1 MNNQFSE
8 NLKKIRKEHNLS
20 QEQLADELGVS
31 RQAISKW
38 ESAVAYPE
46 MDKIIALCD
55 KFNLNIDDLLHK
67 DIKEVKGEE
76 ESKKKLNNSFDDFLR
91 FITNT
96 INLFSNM
103 NFKSKVKCIFE
114 QLIIALILFISSMII
129 YGVLENLFGHFV
141 GFLPGKVYYFVTNLL
156 DSILIVGLLI
166 IAIIIITHIFKTR
179 YLDYYE
185 KIKTESNDMGAETDN
200 KSIDVKENKD
210 EEIVEK
216 KNKILF
222 KRNENKIIIRDPKHS
237 EYKFMN
243 TLFKIIIGVI
253 KFFSLCFG
261 LFVAFVLI
269 CLFISFIASFL
280 LYKTGFFF
288 VGLLLSILSSSVI
301 TTIILLLI
309 LNFVFNRKNDKKKM
323 IWSFISSLIVFGIG
337 CGTIFIGTISFD
349 IVENDETF
357 FKTITK
363 EYDMKEDLLIYPYS
377 DYAIEYVKSDNNN
390 IKVEYSISKYCEID
404 DHFDEEHDNTIM
416 AWAYCE
422 NPTKLVREFI
432 KNANEKKIVPID
444 NRIEKI
450 TVYTNQSN
458 IDTLKNNWSNYLDER
473 AKDEERRNGYE
484 SRINELEQQ
493 NLELQQKVYD
503 LQEQIETQSFSQ

>member
-8 NLKKIRKEHNLS
+8 NLKRIRKENNLS

-76 ESKKKLNNSFDDFLR
+76 ESKKKLNSSIDDFLR

-103 NFKSKVKCIFE
+103 NFKSKVKCLFE
-114 QLIIALILFISSMII
+114 QLIIGLILFLLSMLT
-129 YGVLENLFGHFV
+129 YLVLESLFENFV
-141 GFLPGKVYYFVTNLL
+141 EFLPDKFYYFITNLL
-156 DSILIVGLLI
+156 DSILIVALLI
-166 IAIIIITHIFKTR
+166 ICIIIITHIFKTR

-185 KIKTESNDMGAETDN
+185 KIKLDCN
-200 KSIDVKENKD
+200 KENSEFDDKIIEGTEKNIQED
-210 EEIVEK
+210 IYEK
-216 KNKILF
+216 KNKIIF

-237 EYKFMN
+237 EYKFIN

-261 LFVAFVLI
+261 LFVAFGLI
-269 CLFISFIASFL
+269 CLFVSFVASFL

-288 VGLLLSILSSSVI
+288 IGLLLAILSSSVI
-301 TTIILLLI
+301 TIVILLLI
-309 LNFVFNRKNDKKKM
+309 LNFVFNRKNDKKKI
-323 IWSFISSLIVFGIG
+323 IWSFICSLIIFGVG
-337 CGTIFIGTISFD
+337 CGLILVGTISFD
-349 IVENDETF
+349 VLEYDESSL
-357 FKTITK
+357 KTISK
-363 EYDMKEDLLIYPYS
+363 EYNMKEDLLIYPYR
-377 DYAIEYVKSDNNN
+377 DYNIEYVVSDNSNL
-390 IKVEYSISKYCEID
+390 KVEYIISKYCSID
-404 DHFDEEHDNTIM
+404 DRINEEDGNNIM

-422 NPTKLVREFI
+422 NPTKIVREFI
-432 KNANEKKIVPID
+432 KNANEKKIIPIN

-450 TVYTNQSN
+450 TVYTNQAN
-458 IDTLKNNWSNYLDER
+458 IDKLKSNWTNYLKSIERDEV
-473 AKDEERRNGYE
+473 ERN
-484 SRINELEQQ
+484 
-493 NLELQQKVYD
+493 
-503 LQEQIETQSFSQ
+503 

>member
-8 NLKKIRKEHNLS
+8 NLKRIRKEHNLS

-76 ESKKKLNNSFDDFLR
+76 ESKKKINNSFEDFLR

-103 NFKSKVKCIFE
+103 NFKSKVKCLFE
-114 QLIIALILFISSMII
+114 QLIIASVLFVSSMLI
-129 YGVLENLFGHFV
+129 YSVLENLFGRFV
-141 GFLPGKVYYFVTNLL
+141 EFLPDKAYYFVTNLL

-166 IAIIIITHIFKTR
+166 ISIIIITHIFKTR

-185 KIKTESNDMGAETDN
+185 RIKNESNKMDIESDDKLYN
-200 KSIDVKENKD
+200 EKDKNEENLDVKQ
-210 EEIVEK
+210 
-216 KNKILF
+216 NKILF

-237 EYKFMN
+237 EYKFLN
-243 TLFKIIIGVI
+243 ALFKIIIGVI

-288 VGLLLSILSSSVI
+288 IGLLLTILSSSVI
-301 TTIILLLI
+301 TIIILLLI

-323 IWSFISSLIVFGIG
+323 IWSFISSLIVLGIG
-337 CGTIFIGTISFD
+337 CGIIFIGTISFD
-349 IVENDETF
+349 VIENDSSYL
-357 FKTITK
+357 KTITK
-363 EYDMKEDLLIYPYS
+363 EYDMKNDLMMYPYS
-377 DYAIEYVKSDNNN
+377 DYEVEYVIADNSNV
-390 IKVEYSISKYCEID
+390 KVEYSISKYCEIN
-404 DHFDEEHDNTIM
+404 DHFNETHDNTIM

-422 NPTKLVREFI
+422 NPLKLAREFI
-432 KNANEKKIVPID
+432 KNANEKKIVLID

-450 TVYTNQSN
+450 VVYSNQKN
-458 IDTLKNNWSNYLDER
+458 IDTLKNNWTNHLKEIEIV
-473 AKDEERRNGYE
+473 EEKRNDYE
-484 SRINELEQQ
+484 SRINELE
-493 NLELQQKVYD
+493 NENNKLQQKINE
-503 LQEQIETQSFSQ
+503 LQNELDNQQ

>member
-1 MNNQFSE
+1 MNNQFSK

-76 ESKKKLNNSFDDFLR
+76 ESKKKINNSFEDFLR

-103 NFKSKVKCIFE
+103 NFKSKVKCLFE
-114 QLIIALILFISSMII
+114 QLVIAFVSLLSSMLI
-129 YGVLENLFGHFV
+129 YSVLENLFGHFV
-141 GFLPGKVYYFVTNLL
+141 GFLPDKAYHFVTNLL
-156 DSILIVGLLI
+156 DSILIAALLI
-166 IAIIIITHIFKTR
+166 VSIVIITHIFKTR
-179 YLDYYE
+179 YLDYFE
-185 KIKTESNDMGAETDN
+185 KIKGVSNKTDTESDN
-200 KSIDVKENKD
+200 ECFDI
-210 EEIVEK
+210 EEKNEEEVVEK

-237 EYKFMN
+237 EYKFIN

-253 KFFSLCFG
+253 KFFSSCFG

-288 VGLLLSILSSSVI
+288 IGLLLAILSSSVI
-301 TTIILLLI
+301 TIIILLLI

-323 IWSFISSLIVFGIG
+323 IWSFISSLIIFGIG
-337 CGTIFIGTISFD
+337 CGMIFVGTISFD
-349 IVENDETF
+349 VIENDESF
-357 FKTITK
+357 LKTVTK
-363 EYDMKEDLLIYPYS
+363 EYDMKDDLLIYPYS
-377 DYAIEYVKSDNNN
+377 DYEIEYVKADNNN

-404 DHFDEEHDNTIM
+404 DHFNENHDNTIM

-422 NPTKLVREFI
+422 NPTKIAREFI
-432 KNANEKKIVPID
+432 KNANEKKIVSIN
-444 NRIEKI
+444 NRIKKI
-450 TVYTNQSN
+450 VVYTNQTN
-458 IDTLKNNWSNYLDER
+458 IEILKNNWTNHLKNIE
-473 AKDEERRNGYE
+473 KDEEERNGYE

-493 NLELQQKVYD
+493 NLELRQKVYD
-503 LQEQIETQSFSQ
+503 LQEELDNQY